1 MKSANIEASSHMH
14 SACRHLHI
22 SFTPASLQFHTG
34 IEEHSCPS
42 LSWELEENAQGFQQ
56 VQNENSERWLARCTQ
71 VTALGE

>member
-34 IEEHSCPS
+34 IEEHSLPKSQLGTGGKCSGLPAS
-42 LSWELEENAQGFQQ
+42 AKREQRTVACKMYTSDGF
-56 VQNENSERWLARCTQ
+56 
-71 VTALGE
+71 G